1 MSWVSALKEWN
12 SGKGTWCIPKKGTQ
26 GHTEVMAIINSKKSV
41 KPSAS
46 ASPPTK
52 TKEEIYEDKRVAE
65 MRLYLARRKAFSR
78 LKDPIRDKL
87 ERANVTRVEDAHIKY
102 EWKEKLDNLVEKWK
116 KSLSYKALEDAR
128 DARPDDGG
136 SRYIDPKDLLNPTTP
151 EWKKA
156 AASKYGVLIVE
167 HLKKKP
173 VLAKDVGRRF
183 NTKPGS
189 DELGMINSAKR
200 DSALS
205 LYPKPK

>member
-1 MSWVSALKEWN
+1 MSWLSGLKEWN
-12 SGKGTWCIPKKGTQ
+12 AGKGTWCIPKKGTQ
-26 GHTEVMAIINSKKSV
+26 GHVEVMAIINSKKSV
-41 KPSAS
+41 KPSPS
-46 ASPPTK
+46 ASPPVK
-52 TKEEIYEDKRVAE
+52 TNDEIYEDKRVAE

-87 ERANVTRVEDAHIKY
+87 ERANVTRVEDAQIQD
-102 EWKEKLDNLVEKWK
+102 EWNEKFDNLVEKWK
-116 KSLSYKALEDAR
+116 KSASYKAIQDTI
-128 DARPDDGG
+128 DARPDGS

-167 HLKKKP
+167 HLKKTP

-189 DELGMINSAKR
+189 DELGMLNSTKR
-200 DSALS
+200 DLTLS
-205 LYPKPK
+205 MYPKPK

>member
-1 MSWVSALKEWN
+1 MSWLSGLKEWN
-12 SGKGTWCIPKKGTQ
+12 AGKGTWCIPKKGTQ
-26 GHTEVMAIINSKKSV
+26 GHVEVMAIINSQKSA

-46 ASPPTK
+46 ASPPIK
-52 TKEEIYEDKRVAE
+52 TKDEIYEDNRVAE

-87 ERANVTRVEDAHIKY
+87 ERANVTRVEDAQIQL
-102 EWKEKLDNLVEKWK
+102 EWKEKLDNLVEKWH
-116 KSLSYKALEDAR
+116 KSASYKALQDAR
-128 DARPDDGG
+128 DARPDDGS

-156 AASKYGVLIVE
+156 AASKYGVLIVD
-167 HLKKKP
+167 HIKKMP
-173 VLAKDVGRRF
+173 VLAKDAGRRF

-189 DELGMINSAKR
+189 DELGMLNSTKR
-200 DSALS
+200 DFTLS